1 MSPLRTE
8 VRKMLA
14 LGLPVAGT
22 QVATMLLG
30 VVDAVMVGHV
40 SVPAMA
46 AASLANV
53 WIWGSLMFAQGVLMG
68 LDPIVARAHGARDGL
83 RAGRALH
90 AGFVAA
96 LALSLCVGLVWLGT
110 ERLLLLTGQ
119 EPDLAR
125 MAHAYT
131 VVQIP
136 SIPFFLIYTALRQ
149 YLQAREYVRPALFV
163 ILAVNLLNLLFAWT
177 LIFGHL
183 GFPALGLEGAGIA
196 AGLTRAVGGV
206 GLVWLVFG
214 LGLERGAWVPFGR
227 DALRGPELRELLA
240 YGLPVAVQVSLEAWA
255 FSGAALL
262 VGHLGAT
269 AIAAHTIAINLAS
282 LSFMMPLGI
291 AQGAATRVGNLL
303 GAGEPAAAQR
313 AAWVS
318 FALGAGVMGLSAIA
332 FVLGREWLPRAFT
345 PDLGVVAATAAIL
358 PIAAAFQ
365 VFDGTQVVGCGI
377 LRGMGRVRP
386 ATAFNLIGY
395 WLLGLPLGGWLAL
408 RGGFGLAGL
417 WWGLAL
423 GLAVVALS
431 LVAFVALRGPRHDP
445 LGEARI
451 RPALGGTGS

>member
-1 MSPLRTE
+1 
-8 VRKMLA
+8 
-14 LGLPVAGT
+14 
-22 QVATMLLG
+22 MLLG

-40 SVPAMA
+40 SVSAMA

-53 WIWGSLMFAQGVLMG
+53 WIWGTFMFAQGMLMG
-68 LDPIVARAHGARDGL
+68 LDPIVARAHGARDGE

-90 AGFVAA
+90 AGLATA
-96 LALSLCVGLVWLGT
+96 LALSALLSLVWLGT

-119 EPDLAR
+119 EPELAR

-136 SIPFFLIYTALRQ
+136 SIPFFLIYTALRH
-149 YLQAREYVRPALFV
+149 YLQAREYMRPALFV
-163 ILAVNLLNLLFAWT
+163 ILAVNLLNLLFAWV

-196 AGLTRAVGGV
+196 AGLTRAAGGI
-206 GLVWLVFG
+206 GLVWLVAG
-214 LGLERGAWVPFGR
+214 LGLHRGAWVPFGR
-227 DALRGPELRELLA
+227 ASLRGTELRELVA
-240 YGLPVAVQVSLEAWA
+240 FGLPVAVQVSLEAWA

-262 VGHLGAT
+262 VGHLGPIAL
-269 AIAAHTIAINLAS
+269 AAHMIAINLVS

-318 FALGAGVMGLSAIA
+318 FALGAGVMCLSAVA
-332 FVLGREWLPRAFT
+332 FAVGREWLPRVYS
-345 PDLGVVAATAAIL
+345 PDPGVIAAAAAIL

-365 VFDGTQVVGCGI
+365 IFDGTQVVGCGV

-386 ATAFNLIGY
+386 AMAFNLIGY

-408 RGGFGLAGL
+408 RGGLGLAGL

-431 LVAFVALRGPRHDP
+431 LVAFVALRGPRFDP
-445 LGEARI
+445 LGEGPA
-451 RPALGGTGS
+451 RPALG